1 MAEIAKYAKQFDYEK
16 FPGKTKQ
23 SFKEQCDV
31 NSIIARFQS
40 TGVPQHLNQGQASF
54 GDFSNVDDYHS
65 AMNKV
70 RTAELGFS
78 ELPSALR
85 SRFGN
90 DPARLVEFLQD
101 PENLDEAIELG
112 LASKPVPTPPPEG
125 ENVETV
131 PPAHSEATPPD

>member
-1 MAEIAKYAKQFDYEK
+1 MTEIAKYAKTFDYEK

-23 SFKEQCDV
+23 SFQEQCDV
-31 NSIIARFQS
+31 NSIIAKFQR
-40 TGVPQHLNQGQASF
+40 TKVPEHLNQGQASF

-70 RTAELGFS
+70 RNAELGFS
-78 ELPSALR
+78 ELPATLR

-101 PENLDEAIELG
+101 EDNLDEAIKLG
-112 LASKPVPTPPPEG
+112 LASKSVPTEQ
-125 ENVETV
+125 EIEETNVETV
-131 PPAHSEATPPD
+131 EPAPQD